1 MRSAVLI
8 VVAALALGG
17 CTKAR
22 TEAVIVVDTAGV
34 RIPADVEK
42 IHFIVAD
49 RAVGG
54 DDIVF
59 DSDVVM
65 CHDQLSVGCY
75 NVPLSAAL
83 FPGKMRPS
91 DSVRVEV
98 DAIGAGGKLVIA
110 DAALFTFAEGQSL
123 RLDFVLYANCL
134 GNTDCAKRDQACGPD
149 DMCMM
154 LNPTPLHGEPD
165 LGLHAPVDMAG
176 CGHLN
181 QACCV
186 GARRVHPNVLP
197 DQGTTGPDMA
207 TLPPPDLAVPPD
219 MSEPPDLA
227 TGPDL
232 AMGGGGAGGGGGGGA
247 GGGGGGGGGAGGG
260 GGGGGGSS
268 GGTCDPNLRCV
279 ANVCVP

>member
-1 MRSAVLI
+1 MRPAVVL
-8 VVAALALGG
+8 VAALALGG
-17 CTKAR
+17 CTKPR

-34 RIPADVEK
+34 RIPIDVEK
-42 IHFIVAD
+42 IHFKVAD

-54 DDIVF
+54 DDTVF
-59 DSDVVM
+59 DADVVM
-65 CHDQLSVGCY
+65 CHDQLSTGCY

-98 DAIGAGGKLVIA
+98 DALGAGGKLVIA

-134 GNTDCAKRDQACGPD
+134 GNVDCAVRDQACGPD
-149 DMCMM
+149 DMCMTI
-154 LNPTPLHGEPD
+154 NPTPLHGEPD

-186 GARRVHPNVLP
+186 GARRIHPNVLP
-197 DQGTTGPDMA
+197 DSGTVGDMAIGPDM
-207 TLPPPDLAVPPD
+207 TVVPPD
-219 MSEPPDLA
+219 MSDLPDLS

-247 GGGGGGGGGAGGG
+247 GGGGGGGAGGGG